1 MLGTAKRRL
10 KRQFGH
16 AEEDLNNHTS
26 VNRVE
31 DEEVLRDA
39 EDLQEKSGSESEGDS
54 GADDNDR
61 VQPFTR
67 IARDLE
73 AAAGA
78 DSDDEDSG
86 EVVDAPSSA
95 APTQS
100 VCPF

>member
-1 MLGTAKRRL
+1 M
-10 KRQFGH
+10 
-16 AEEDLNNHTS
+16 EDLNNHTS

-39 EDLQEKSGSESEGDS
+39 EDLQEKSGSESKGDS
-54 GADDNDR
+54 RADDDDR

-67 IARDLE
+67 ISRDLE
-73 AAAGA
+73 ALAGA
-78 DSDDEDSG
+78 DSDDDDSG

-95 APTQS
+95 APTQC